1 MFKYILIAFLIS
13 INLALGLENDEYRAG
28 YIAGQNDA
36 IGESMW
42 FYSGLFTGPL
52 GLAASFILSPAKPE
66 NVYPY
71 YSDEYQNGYYD
82 GYKYE
87 AEIKN
92 THFASTGFLIFF
104 LTIVI
109 FENQL

>member
-28 YIAGQNDA
+28 YIEGQNDA

-52 GLAASFILSPAKPE
+52 GLGASFILPPAGPKI
-66 NVYPY
+66 NNSK
-71 YSDEYQNGYYD
+71 YSDEYLDGYYD

-87 AEIKN
+87 TEIKN